1 MQSHLLLTCDF
12 PPVSGGVARFMGELA
27 RRYPP
32 GRLIVSTGAGSDT
45 DDVDAR
51 FPNRVDRMPVAPRR
65 LRTLPGMLLWSRHA
79 TMLARTNHAE
89 FVWCGNLKP
98 SAYPAKWVLERLGT
112 PFGVFTY
119 GGDLLR
125 LQHQLHQSP
134 LRRMRTR
141 ALLASAAVFVVNSDW
156 TRQLCLTVLREL
168 GIEGGDA
175 RVRTIPLGADPAF
188 FRPGVDS
195 TAVRE
200 RYGLDGGRWILSVA
214 RLVSHKGIDTALQAL
229 AQLDGAEEDVRY
241 AIAGTGE
248 GRRDL
253 ERLVRELGLDGRVR
267 FLTGVPDADLP
278 ALYNAADVYVGA
290 SRRTAH
296 SVESFGLALAEAAS
310 SGLPVVAG
318 RSGGV
323 PEAIRHGDTG
333 VLVNAEEPAE
343 VAEAVRGLLRDP
355 VRARAIGSAGRR
367 EIERFYNWDRVVREV
382 VGIGEEFAARPAA
395 PAARGA

>member
-1 MQSHLLLTCDF
+1 MRPHLLLTCDF

-32 GRLIVSTGAGSDT
+32 GRLIVSAGAEPDAE
-45 DDVDAR
+45 DVDAR
-51 FPNRVDRMPVAPRR
+51 FPNRVDRLPLSPGR

-79 TMLARTNHAE
+79 TMLARTNGAE

-125 LQHQLHQSP
+125 LQHQVHQSP
-134 LRRMRTR
+134 LRRMRAR

-168 GIEGGDA
+168 GIDGGDA
-175 RVRTIPLGADPAF
+175 RVRTVPLGADPRF
-188 FRPGVDS
+188 FRPGVDA
-195 TAVRE
+195 TAIRE

-214 RLVSHKGIDTALQAL
+214 RLVPHKGIDTALQAL
-229 AQLDGAEEDVRY
+229 AKLDGPEADVRY
-241 AIAGTGE
+241 AIAGSGE
-248 GRRDL
+248 GRPDL

-310 SGLPVVAG
+310 AGLPVVAG
-318 RSGGV
+318 RTGGV
-323 PEAIRHGDTG
+323 PEAIRHGETG
-333 VLVNAEEPAE
+333 VLVNAEDAGE
-343 VAEAVRGLLRDP
+343 VAQAIRDLLRDP
-355 VRARAIGSAGRR
+355 ARAHAMGAAARR
-367 EIERFYNWDRVVREV
+367 EIERFYNWDRVVKEI
-382 VGIGEEFAARPAA
+382 VGIAEEFAARPAR
-395 PAARGA
+395 AAAS

>member
-1 MQSHLLLTCDF
+1 MRPHLLLTCDF

-32 GRLIVSTGAGSDT
+32 GRLIVSAGAEPEA

-51 FPNRVDRMPVAPRR
+51 FPNRVDRLPLSPRR

-79 TMLARTNHAE
+79 TMLARTNGAE

-125 LQHQLHQSP
+125 LQHQVHQSP
-134 LRRMRTR
+134 LRRLRAR

-175 RVRTIPLGADPAF
+175 RVRTVPLGADPRF
-188 FRPGVDS
+188 FRPGVDA

-214 RLVSHKGIDTALQAL
+214 RLVPHKGIDTALQAL
-229 AQLDGAEEDVRY
+229 AQLDGPESDVRY
-241 AIAGTGE
+241 AIAGSGE
-248 GRRDL
+248 GRADL

-296 SVESFGLALAEAAS
+296 SVESFGLSLAEAAS
-310 SGLPVVAG
+310 TGLPVVAG
-318 RSGGV
+318 RTGGV
-323 PEAIRHGDTG
+323 PEAIRHGETG
-333 VLVNAEEPAE
+333 ILVNAEDGSE
-343 VAEAVRGLLRDP
+343 VAGAVRGLLRDP
-355 VRARAIGSAGRR
+355 ERAHTMGTAARR
-367 EIERFYNWDRVVREV
+367 EIERFYNWDRVVKEI
-382 VGIGEEFAARPAA
+382 VGIAEEFATPSARAA
-395 PAARGA
+395 AS

>member
-1 MQSHLLLTCDF
+1 MRPHLLLTCDF

-32 GRLIVSTGAGSDT
+32 GRLIVSAGAEPEA

-51 FPNRVDRMPVAPRR
+51 FPNRVDRLPLSPRR

-79 TMLARTNHAE
+79 TMLARTNGAE

-125 LQHQLHQSP
+125 LQHQVHQSP
-134 LRRMRTR
+134 LRRLRAR

-175 RVRTIPLGADPAF
+175 RVRTVPLGADPRF
-188 FRPGVDS
+188 FRPGVDA

-214 RLVSHKGIDTALQAL
+214 RLVPHKGIDTALQAL
-229 AQLDGAEEDVRY
+229 AQLDGPESDVRY
-241 AIAGTGE
+241 AIAGSGE
-248 GRRDL
+248 GRADL

-296 SVESFGLALAEAAS
+296 SVESFGLSLAEAAS
-310 SGLPVVAG
+310 TGLPVVAG
-318 RSGGV
+318 RTGGV
-323 PEAIRHGDTG
+323 PEAIRHGETG
-333 VLVNAEEPAE
+333 ILVNAEDGSE
-343 VAEAVRGLLRDP
+343 VAGAVRGLLRDP
-355 VRARAIGSAGRR
+355 ERAHTMGTAARR
-367 EIERFYNWDRVVREV
+367 EIERFYNWDRVVKEI
-382 VGIGEEFAARPAA
+382 VGIAEEFAAPSARAA
-395 PAARGA
+395 AS

>member
-1 MQSHLLLTCDF
+1 MRPHLLLTCDF

-32 GRLIVSTGAGSDT
+32 GRLIVSAGAEPEA

-51 FPNRVDRMPVAPRR
+51 FPNRVDRLPLSPRR

-79 TMLARTNHAE
+79 TMLARTNGAE

-125 LQHQLHQSP
+125 LQHQVHQSP
-134 LRRMRTR
+134 LRRMRAR

-168 GIEGGDA
+168 GIEGGDP
-175 RVRTIPLGADPAF
+175 RVRTVPLGADPRF
-188 FRPGVDS
+188 FRPGVDA

-214 RLVSHKGIDTALQAL
+214 RLVPHKGIDTALQAL
-229 AQLDGAEEDVRY
+229 AQLDGPESDVRY
-241 AIAGTGE
+241 AIAGSGE
-248 GRRDL
+248 GRADL

-296 SVESFGLALAEAAS
+296 SVESFGLSLAEAAS
-310 SGLPVVAG
+310 TGLPVVAG
-318 RSGGV
+318 RTGGV
-323 PEAIRHGDTG
+323 PEAIRHGETG
-333 VLVNAEEPAE
+333 ILVNAEDGSE
-343 VAEAVRGLLRDP
+343 VANAVRGLLRDP
-355 VRARAIGSAGRR
+355 ERAPPMGAAARR
-367 EIERFYNWDRVVREV
+367 EIERFYNWDRVVKEI
-382 VGIGEEFAARPAA
+382 VGIAEEFAAPRVRAA
-395 PAARGA
+395 AS